1 MNIYYEMPSDEMDFW
16 KINDNS
22 HLISIKWTRNLS
34 CDYQKM
40 AEEFF
45 RCGHSIFNEVIESGH
60 DNIKSDM
67 WFLPGIF
74 MLRQSIELLL
84 KSLIC
89 RVHMHKP
96 EIQADLVECKTAF
109 GKDYFREL
117 LERVRSIR
125 ASERRIW
132 QQITDI
138 FAECSIDYSRDSEI
152 AYHFYATIQN
162 KFHYAITN
170 HTAAEIVYIS
180 AGQL

>member
-96 EIQADLVECKTAF
+96 EIQADLVECKHNL
-109 GKDYFREL
+109 YEL
-117 LERVRSIR
+117 YKRYKKKNLFFQMKSIVGLCN
-125 ASERRIW
+125 I
-132 QQITDI
+132 
-138 FAECSIDYSRDSEI
+138 YSR
-152 AYHFYATIQN
+152 
-162 KFHYAITN
+162 
-170 HTAAEIVYIS
+170 
-180 AGQL
+180 